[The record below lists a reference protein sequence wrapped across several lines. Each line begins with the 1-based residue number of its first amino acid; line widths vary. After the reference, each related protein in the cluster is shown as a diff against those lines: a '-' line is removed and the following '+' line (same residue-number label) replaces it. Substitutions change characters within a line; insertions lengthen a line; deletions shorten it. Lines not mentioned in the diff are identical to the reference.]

1 MSDDMIH
8 HGSSA
13 TGKHENLRSMQEVA
27 MNDRNASEMLRTYNI
42 AWWGNNYYD
51 VNELGHISVCPD
63 PDVPEARVDLAKLV
77 KDMQKESHQRLP
89 ALFCFPQILQHR
101 LRSINAAFK
110 QARESFGY
118 EGGYFLVYPIK
129 VNQHR
134 RVIESLANSG
144 EPLGLEAGSKAELMA
159 VLGHAGMTRTVI
171 VCNGYKDRE
180 YIRLALIGEK
190 LGHKVYLVIEKMSE
204 IRLVL
209 EEAERLNVVPR
220 LGVRAR
226 LASQGSGKWQSSG
239 GEKSKF
245 GLAAVQVLQ
254 LVEMLREAGRLDSLQ
269 LLHFHLGSQLANIRD
284 IATGVRESARF
295 YVELHKLGVNIQ
307 CFDVGGGLGVDY
319 EGTRSQSDCSV
330 NYGLNEYANN
340 VIWGIGDA
348 CNEHGLPHP
357 TVITESGRAVTA
369 HHTVLVSNIIGVE
382 RNEFSDPTE
391 PEEDAPRALESLWST
406 WKEIKQPGKR
416 RSLREWLHDSQ
427 MDLHDVHTQYT
438 HGMLDLTQ
446 RAKAEQLY
454 LSICQMIQEQ
464 LDPSNRAHRPIID
477 ELQERMADKLYVNF
491 SLFQSMPDAW
501 GIDQLFPVMPLEGLN
516 KPPERRAVVLDI
528 TCDSDGTID
537 HYVDGDGIATTM
549 PMPPYDP
556 ENPPLL
562 GFFMVGAYQ
571 EILGN
576 MHNLFGD
583 TSTVDVFVFQD
594 GTVEIEESDEGNTV
608 ADMLEYVQL
617 DPKVLMTRFRDQVK
631 ETDLDTELQAQ
642 FLEEF
647 ETGLYGYTYLEDEE

>member
-1 MSDDMIH
+1 MSDDNLIDRPSTA
-8 HGSSA
+8 GAPVS
-13 TGKHENLRSMQEVA
+13 LRSMQEVA
-27 MNDRNASEMLRTYNI
+27 MNDRNASKMLSTYNV
-42 AWWGNNYYD
+42 AYWGGNYYD

-63 PDVPEARVDLAKLV
+63 PDVREARVDLAQLV
-77 KDMQKESHQRLP
+77 KGMQLEQGQRLP

-110 QARESFGY
+110 RARESFGY
-118 EGGYFLVYPIK
+118 EGDYFLVYPIK

-134 RVIESLANSG
+134 RVIESLVSSG
-144 EPLGLEAGSKAELMA
+144 EPLGLEAGSKAEMMA
-159 VLGHAGMTRTVI
+159 VLAHAGMTRSVI

-204 IRLVL
+204 IKMVL

-226 LASQGSGKWQSSG
+226 LASQGSGKWQASG

-245 GLAAVQVLQ
+245 GLSATQVLQ
-254 LVEMLREAGRLDSLQ
+254 LVDMLREANSLDSLQ
-269 LLHFHLGSQLANIRD
+269 LLHFHLGSQLSNIRD
-284 IATGVRESARF
+284 ISTGVRESARF

-369 HHTVLVSNIIGVE
+369 HHTVLVSNVIGVE
-382 RNEFSDPTE
+382 RNEFNE
-391 PEEDAPRALESLWST
+391 PQPPATDAPRALESLWDT
-406 WKEIKQPGKR
+406 WLEMQEPENR

-427 MDLHDVHTQYT
+427 MDLHDVHTQYA
-438 HGMLDLTQ
+438 HGMLELTQ
-446 RAKAEQLY
+446 RAWAEELY
-454 LSICQMIQEQ
+454 LSICNDIQKQ

-501 GIDQLFPVMPLEGLN
+501 GIDQLFPVLPLEGLD
-516 KPPERRAVVLDI
+516 KPPERRAVLLDI

-537 HYVDGDGIATTM
+537 HYIDGDGVATTM
-549 PMPPYDP
+549 PMPPYDA

-583 TSTVDVFVFQD
+583 TAAVDVYVFPD
-594 GTVEIEESDEGNTV
+594 GTVEVEQTDEGDTV

-617 DPKVLMTRFRDQVK
+617 NPEKLLAHFRDQVK
-631 ETDLDTELQAQ
+631 QTDLDTELQAQ
-642 FLEEF
+642 FMEEF
-647 ETGLYGYTYLEDEE
+647 ETGLYGYTYLEDE

>member
-1 MSDDMIH
+1 MSDDMSM
-8 HGSSA
+8 GLPSSA
-13 TGKHENLRSMQEVA
+13 GEHGVLRSMQEVA
-27 MNDRNASEMLRTYNI
+27 MSSQEASKMLRTYNI

-63 PDVPEARVDLAKLV
+63 PDVPEARVDLAQLV
-77 KDMQKESHQRLP
+77 KTREAQGQRLP

-110 QARESFGY
+110 RARESYGY
-118 EGGYFLVYPIK
+118 NGDYFLVYPIK

-134 RVIESLANSG
+134 RVIESLIHSG

-159 VLGHAGMTRTVI
+159 VLAHAGMTRSVI

-190 LGHKVYLVIEKMSE
+190 MGHKVYLVIEKMSE
-204 IRLVL
+204 IAIVL
-209 EEAERLNVVPR
+209 DEAERLNVVPR

-226 LASQGSGKWQSSG
+226 LASQGSGKWPSSG

-245 GLAAVQVLQ
+245 GLAATQVLQ
-254 LVEMLREAGRLDSLQ
+254 LVETLREA
-269 LLHFHLGSQLANIRD
+269 
-284 IATGVRESARF
+284 
-295 YVELHKLGVNIQ
+295 
-307 CFDVGGGLGVDY
+307 GGLGVDY

-340 VIWGIGDA
+340 IIWAIGDA
-348 CNEHGLPHP
+348 CEENGLPHP

-382 RNEFSDPTE
+382 RNEYTVPTA
-391 PEEDAPRALESLWST
+391 PAEDAPRALQSMWEPWQ
-406 WKEIKQPGKR
+406 EMHEPGTR

-427 MDLHDVHTQYT
+427 MDLHDIHIGYSSGTFSLQE
-438 HGMLDLTQ
+438 
-446 RAKAEQLY
+446 RAWAEQLY
-454 LSICQMIQEQ
+454 LSMCHEVQKQ
-464 LDPSNRAHRPIID
+464 LDPQNRAHRPIID
-477 ELQERMADKLYVNF
+477 ELQERMADKMYVNF

-501 GIDQLFPVMPLEGLN
+501 GIDQLFPVLPLEGLDQV
-516 KPPERRAVVLDI
+516 PERRAVLLDI
-528 TCDSDGTID
+528 TCDSDGAID
-537 HYVDGDGIATTM
+537 HYIDGDGIATTM
-549 PMPPYDP
+549 PMPEYDP
-556 ENPPLL
+556 ENPPML

-583 TSTVDVFVFQD
+583 TEAVDVFVFPD
-594 GTVEIEESDEGNTV
+594 GSVEVELSDEGDTV
-608 ADMLEYVQL
+608 ADMLQYVQL
-617 DPKVLMTRFRDQVK
+617 DPKTLLTQFRDQVK
-631 ETDLDTELQAQ
+631 KTDLDAELQQQ

-647 ETGLYGYTYLEDEE
+647 EAGLYGYTYLEDE

>member
-1 MSDDMIH
+1 MSDDMSLSSP
-8 HGSSA
+8 SSA
-13 TGKHENLRSMQEVA
+13 GDHGVLRSMQEVA
-27 MNDRNASEMLRTYNI
+27 MSSQEASKMLRTYNI

-63 PDVPEARVDLAKLV
+63 PDVPEARVDLAELV
-77 KDMQKESHQRLP
+77 KAREAQGQRLP

-110 QARESFGY
+110 RARESYGY
-118 EGGYFLVYPIK
+118 NGDYFLVYPIK

-134 RVIESLANSG
+134 RVIESLIHSG

-159 VLGHAGMTRTVI
+159 VLAHAGMTRSVI

-180 YIRLALIGEK
+180 YIRLALVGEK
-190 LGHKVYLVIEKMSE
+190 MGHKVYLVIEKMSE
-204 IRLVL
+204 IAIVL

-245 GLAAVQVLQ
+245 GLAATQVLQ
-254 LVEMLREAGRLDSLQ
+254 LVEILRAAGHLDSLQ
-269 LLHFHLGSQLANIRD
+269 LLHFHLGSQMANIRD

-340 VIWGIGDA
+340 II
-348 CNEHGLPHP
+348 
-357 TVITESGRAVTA
+357 A

-382 RNEFSDPTE
+382 RNEYTE
-391 PEEDAPRALESLWST
+391 ATPPAEDAARPLQSMWETWLEMQET
-406 WKEIKQPGKR
+406 GNR

-427 MDLHDVHTQYT
+427 MDLHDIHIGYSSGTFNLQE
-438 HGMLDLTQ
+438 
-446 RAKAEQLY
+446 RAWAEQLY
-454 LSICQMIQEQ
+454 LNMCHEVQKQ

-477 ELQERMADKLYVNF
+477 ELQERMADKIYVNF

-516 KPPERRAVVLDI
+516 KVPERRAVLLDI
-528 TCDSDGTID
+528 TCDSDGAID

-549 PMPPYDP
+549 PMPEYDP
-556 ENPPLL
+556 ENPPML

-583 TSTVDVFVFQD
+583 TEAVDVFVFPD
-594 GTVEIEESDEGNTV
+594 GSVEVELSDEGDTV
-608 ADMLEYVQL
+608 ADMLQYVQL
-617 DPKVLMTRFRDQVK
+617 DPNTLLTQFRDQVK
-631 ETDLDTELQAQ
+631 KTDLDADLQQQ

-647 ETGLYGYTYLEDEE
+647 EAGLYGYTYLEDE